1 VNRMLVLVCV
11 LAACGGASALRRG
24 QKLEAA
30 GNWNG
35 AYLAYSEAV
44 AAKPNNP
51 SPEAVEARNRAAD
64 VLVEQD
70 ATAGRAALEA
80 DDYEG
85 AMAAVE
91 RITDVDPDRPEA
103 FQLKLAVESKMSAA
117 YLRLWSA
124 GQVPEAY
131 AHAVRIQK
139 LFPDAK
145 ILGGAFHQLRDAV
158 EKKAEELLAKG
169 QHAEALATIRVIPA
183 HEPDQAA
190 RVAPIEQKIIVAWAD
205 ALVKEAKRMQSARKQ
220 GAASLLYA
228 RAFEVGARA
237 PDLDQARA
245 IAADLAPAG
254 RLRVKLEVT
263 GPQARA
269 ASMRALLTGGLS
281 VLPDV
286 TVVTTG
292 TSDLVVR
299 AALAPT
305 KCTET
310 DVPSTA
316 VAAVGGGEVDEDE
329 AAADAEEAQADAEEA
344 AAADQ
349 AAQDAEALAAAEQT
363 LDAIEG
369 KLDGAEAS
377 LEQAESALDDVTA
390 QRDAAQAKL
399 EELETAI
406 DEQRD
411 EGATPATLAETE
423 RQIGEVEVRI
433 ASYDDQVRAQEQ
445 AVETAD
451 ALVSTLEADREA
463 ADAEVERLGG
473 GTVSTTAKRPA
484 KKEKTVAASDEPSD
498 TGADPVGE
506 EDSSDYV
513 RYELH
518 TWTRGCTAPATVSL
532 RPAFKTDLGP
542 PRELA
547 PHSET
552 VDKAHAAQPE
562 AGLADNPK
570 SYALSDADLVAKGDA
585 STAAELAT
593 WVTTAGD
600 TFFRDR
606 ATLALAAAKTDPKGA
621 STPIVSLYVGAPTR
635 VDQATTEQFATHAR
649 DVYGLTSL
657 ELVRMPPPAMAT
669 APVAED
675 TEKKDE

>member
-1 VNRMLVLVCV
+1 MKRTLVLVCV

-30 GNWNG
+30 GNWSG
-35 AYLAYSEAV
+35 AYLAYAEAV

-51 SPEAVEARNRAAD
+51 SPEAVEARDRAAD

-103 FQLKLAVESKMSAA
+103 FQLKLATESKMSAA

-131 AHAVRIQK
+131 AHAVRIKK

-145 ILGGAFHQLRDAV
+145 ILGGAFHELRDAV
-158 EKKAEELLAKG
+158 EKKAEDLLAKG
-169 QHAEALATIRVIPA
+169 QHAEALATIRVIPE
-183 HEPDQAA
+183 HEPDQAE
-190 RVAPIEQKIIVAWAD
+190 RVAPIEQKIIAAWSD

-228 RAFEVGARA
+228 RAYEVGARA
-237 PDLDQARA
+237 TDLEQARA

-263 GPQARA
+263 GPQTRA
-269 ASMRALLTGGLS
+269 ASMRALLTGGLT

-299 AALAPT
+299 AALGPSS
-305 KCTET
+305 CSEV

-316 VAAVGGGEVDEDE
+316 VAAIGGGETDEDE
-329 AAADAEEAQADAEEA
+329 AAADAEQAQADAEA
-344 AAADQ
+344 VAAADE
-349 AAQDAEALAAAEQT
+349 AAQEAQELEAAEQT
-363 LDAIEG
+363 LRAVED
-369 KLDGAEAS
+369 KLDAAETS
-377 LEQAESALDDVTA
+377 LEQAETALDDVQA
-390 QRDAAQAKL
+390 QRDSAQAKL
-399 EELETAI
+399 EELEATL

-423 RQIGEVEVRI
+423 RQIGEVEARI
-433 ASYDDQVRAQEQ
+433 ASYDEQVRAQEE
-445 AVETAD
+445 AAATAD
-451 ALVSTLEADREA
+451 ALVSSLENDREA

-473 GTVSTTAKRPA
+473 GTETATAKRA
-484 KKEKTVAASDEPSD
+484 TKKKKTEASSDEPSD
-498 TGADPVGE
+498 TGADPE
-506 EDSSDYV
+506 SADSSDYV

-532 RPAFKTDLGP
+532 RPAFKTDVGP

-547 PHSET
+547 PRHET
-552 VDKAHAAQPE
+552 VDKVHAAQPE
-562 AGLADNPK
+562 AGLANDPK
-570 SYALSDADLVAKGDA
+570 AYALSDADLVAKGDT
-585 STAAELAT
+585 STAAEVAT

-635 VDQATTEQFATHAR
+635 VDPPTAAQFATHAR

-657 ELVRMPPPAMAT
+657 DLVRTPPPAMAT
-669 APVAED
+669 SPVAED
-675 TEKKDE
+675 AEERNE